1 MDEDQ
6 FEQGPTGAIL
16 RDLPS
21 PYEAHSC
28 GLLHLPR
35 FLAKIRK
42 HLAGELPKSY
52 QRNFTKGF
60 DGFLCLHLGVD
71 PQEIIRAVRDSSNE
85 EEVERRL
92 AEMIPSERSSSGRS
106 TLTKPRRCDSRRPMA
121 TSSEARAS
129 MAPQRGL
136 PPLSTAPSMSFMI
149 VRPMPCMCRGKRK
162 GTNAGCGVPPGPL
175 GTDFHSSNCKGP
187 SSNRMRP
194 SVPRTS
200 NSRPETAPQSVDR
213 R

>member
-21 PYEAHSC
+21 PYEAHPC

-92 AEMIPSERSSSGRS
+92 AEMIPSDLRANEWNRKLVQMGMHDMAKDKLQAVKTDMGADDRDDLLSFADVIELDEGR
-106 TLTKPRRCDSRRPMA
+106 LD
-121 TSSEARAS
+121 
-129 MAPQRGL
+129 
-136 PPLSTAPSMSFMI
+136 
-149 VRPMPCMCRGKRK
+149 
-162 GTNAGCGVPPGPL
+162 
-175 GTDFHSSNCKGP
+175 
-187 SSNRMRP
+187 
-194 SVPRTS
+194 
-200 NSRPETAPQSVDR
+200 
-213 R
+213 